1 MVKCPNCGNEIE
13 KNKNFC
19 PKCGANVSQISSEV
33 GNNASSIHKSQSSSQ
48 KSSTLKKVG
57 IIVGALVVIA
67 VLAVIVIG
75 MTTPDTSITVN
86 NLRATP
92 DGWGLYEITG
102 TLIPDKDY
110 DYLEM
115 VVVFYDSS
123 GAVIDKAPLAW
134 NMNNIFK
141 DQTIKITG
149 TAYVSSSESPA
160 KAEVYFFDSPFSGAD
175 LDSAIYH
182 TTLVFGGSSSTSSSD
197 SGSGSMSIISGTI
210 STGSSLSAKTKC
222 SVNVGS
228 GYAGESAKISVLY
241 SRSGSNLNTAKIV
254 SKTVSDDGYITVYSA
269 DAFEKYPDN
278 AIITIYDSDG
288 NELDTRTVPL
298 VPDSGSQ
305 NF

>member
-1 MVKCPNCGNEIE
+1 MVKCQNCGNEVSGD
-13 KNKNFC
+13 KNFC
-19 PKCGANVSQISSEV
+19 PKCGASVSKTSTVIS
-33 GNNASSIHKSQSSSQ
+33 NNNSASQ
-48 KSSTLKKVG
+48 KSGSLKKVG

-67 VLAVIVIG
+67 ILALLVIG

-86 NLRATP
+86 NLKATP

-134 NMNNIFK
+134 NMNNIVK
-141 DQTIKITG
+141 DQTIKMTG
-149 TAYVSSSESPA
+149 TAYVSSSENPA

-228 GYAGESAKISVLY
+228 EHAGESAKISVLY
-241 SRSGSNLNTAKIV
+241 SRGDHNLNTAKIV
-254 SKTVSDDGYITVYSA
+254 SKTVSGDGYITVNSA
-269 DAFEKYPDN
+269 EAFEEYPDQ
-278 AIITIYDSDG
+278 AIITIYDSNG
-288 NELDTRTVPL
+288 IELDTRTVSL
-298 VPDSGSQ
+298 VTDSGSQ
-305 NF
+305 YF

>member
-254 SKTVSDDGYITVYSA
+254 LY
-269 DAFEKYPDN
+269 N
-278 AIITIYDSDG
+278 C
-288 NELDTRTVPL
+288 L
-298 VPDSGSQ
+298 
-305 NF
+305 